1 MRGMRKRVA
10 VPVLGFER
18 GVRGKEALVD
28 CRSVA
33 DRGEWRGVCTQG
45 WCMQIQPWDKE
56 RRGGAAKRK
65 GEAGAG
71 VTTPSS
77 TPTRIPPR
85 SASQLSARSSTSG
98 FLHVRGCFF
107 GVGQV
112 GGLDLRR
119 ERDLSLPPPR
129 LHVRP
134 PNHHK
139 PTNPNAAA
147 RMKSEGYVVHRAR
160 LRRFPPEVSP
170 DASGLSCLLLS
181 DPMPFLLLFWRK

>member
-10 VPVLGFER
+10 VSVLGFER

-33 DRGEWRGVCTQG
+33 DRGEWRGVCIQG
-45 WCMQIQPWDKE
+45 WYMQIQPWDKE

-77 TPTRIPPR
+77 TPTRIPPQ

-98 FLHVRGCFF
+98 FLHVFGCFF
-107 GVGQV
+107 GVGQRWRP
-112 GGLDLRR
+112 GLEEGTRLI
-119 ERDLSLPPPR
+119 SPTPSPACPPPK
-129 LHVRP
+129 P
-134 PNHHK
+134 PQTNK
-139 PTNPNAAA
+139 PQCSRTNEIRGICCPSCSA
-147 RMKSEGYVVHRAR
+147 ST
-160 LRRFPPEVSP
+160 FPT
-170 DASGLSCLLLS
+170 
-181 DPMPFLLLFWRK
+181 